1 MSVVTLSISAPD
13 AEALAAALA
22 ALRGQDVHVVAVPD
36 PEGITADVVPL
47 RRAGA

>member
-22 ALRGQDVHVVAVPD
+22 ALRGQKEVHVAVAD
-36 PEGITADVVPL
+36 PEGPTADVVPL